1 MASIT
6 IPLYFGMAFNERY
19 CGFKAC
25 GKIATFQ
32 QDTFDLKSIVLIFTI
47 KATSNVMKSTLEE
60 QQAFVTVVDS
70 GSITGAA
77 ERLGITVSGVS
88 RALNRLEQKLGATL
102 LRRTTRRLLAAVE
115 EAEEAMLDRHNQ
127 PQGRLRINAAHSFMQ
142 FVIVPVIGE
151 FRARYPGIT
160 LELDTHDRFV
170 DLLEQR
176 VDLAIRIG
184 KLEDSSL
191 HARLLG
197 YSPLR
202 LLASPAYLE
211 RHGTPESIDDLQDHS
226 LLGFSQLDHL
236 NRWPLR
242 RADGQPL
249 HIPPTMAASVCLADF
264 MTITPRHNGTLVD
277 VLPDCTEMQ
286 TQAVNA
292 VYYRQTTLSQRTRL
306 FMEFLAE
313 QLQGQLHGSLS
324 NH

>member
-1 MASIT
+1 
-6 IPLYFGMAFNERY
+6 
-19 CGFKAC
+19 
-25 GKIATFQ
+25 
-32 QDTFDLKSIVLIFTI
+32 
-47 KATSNVMKSTLEE
+47 MKSTLEE

-70 GSITGAA
+70 GSITSAA
-77 ERLGITVSGVS
+77 ERLGISVSGVS

-102 LRRTTRRLLAAVE
+102 LRRTTRRLELTEEGKTLLEHCRRILAAVE

-127 PQGRLRINAAHSFMQ
+127 PQGRLRINAAPSFMQ
-142 FVIVPVIGE
+142 FVIVPLIGE
-151 FRARYPGIT
+151 FRASYPGVT

-184 KLEDSSL
+184 ELEDSSL

-211 RHGTPESIDDLQDHS
+211 RAGVPQSIEDLQAHS

-236 NRWPLR
+236 NQWPLIL
-242 RADGQPL
+242 ADGKRL
-249 HIPPTMAASVCLADF
+249 HITPTLSASSGSTLIELAIAGEGIVCLADF
-264 MTITPRHNGTLVD
+264 MTIAPRQNGVLVD
-277 VLPDCTEMQ
+277 VLPDCTTLQ

-292 VYYRQTTLSQRTRL
+292 VYYRQATLSQRTRL

-313 QLQGQLHGSLS
+313 RLPGKYLIA
-324 NH
+324 

>member
-1 MASIT
+1 
-6 IPLYFGMAFNERY
+6 
-19 CGFKAC
+19 
-25 GKIATFQ
+25 
-32 QDTFDLKSIVLIFTI
+32 
-47 KATSNVMKSTLEE
+47 MKSTLEE

-70 GSITGAA
+70 GSITSAA
-77 ERLGITVSGVS
+77 ERLGITISGVS

-102 LRRTTRRLLAAVE
+102 LRRTTRRLELTEEGETFLGHCRRILAAVD

-127 PQGRLRINAAHSFMQ
+127 PQGRLRINAAPSFMQ

-160 LELDTHDRFV
+160 LELDTHDRFI

-202 LLASPAYLE
+202 LLASPAYLD
-211 RHGTPESIDDLQDHS
+211 RHGTPQSVDDLQDHS

-236 NRWPLR
+236 NRWPLC
-242 RADGQPL
+242 RADGKPL
-249 HIPPTMAASVCLADF
+249 HITPTLAASSGSTLLELALGGEGIVCLADF
-264 MTITPRHNGTLVD
+264 MTILPRQRGMLID
-277 VLPDCTEMQ
+277 VLPGHIELQ

-313 QLQGQLHGSLS
+313 QLPSRYLQGGPSR
-324 NH
+324 

>member
-1 MASIT
+1 
-6 IPLYFGMAFNERY
+6 
-19 CGFKAC
+19 
-25 GKIATFQ
+25 
-32 QDTFDLKSIVLIFTI
+32 
-47 KATSNVMKSTLEE
+47 MKSTLEE

-70 GSITGAA
+70 GSITSAA
-77 ERLGITVSGVS
+77 ERLGISVSGVS

-102 LRRTTRRLLAAVE
+102 LRRTTRRLELTEEGETLLEHCRRILAAVE

-127 PQGRLRINAAHSFMQ
+127 PQGRLRINAAPSFMQ
-142 FVIVPVIGE
+142 FVIVPLIGE
-151 FRARYPGIT
+151 FRASYPGIT

-184 KLEDSSL
+184 ELEDSSL

-211 RHGTPESIDDLQDHS
+211 RAGVPQSIEDLQAHS

-236 NRWPLR
+236 NQWPLIL
-242 RADGQPL
+242 ADGKRL
-249 HIPPTMAASVCLADF
+249 HITPTLSASSGSTLIELAIAGEGVVCLADF
-264 MTITPRHNGTLVD
+264 MTIAPRQNGVLVD
-277 VLPDCTEMQ
+277 VLPDCTTLQ

-292 VYYRQTTLSQRTRL
+292 VYYRQATLSQRTRL

-313 QLQGQLHGSLS
+313 RLPGKYLS
-324 NH
+324 A

>member
-1 MASIT
+1 
-6 IPLYFGMAFNERY
+6 
-19 CGFKAC
+19 
-25 GKIATFQ
+25 
-32 QDTFDLKSIVLIFTI
+32 
-47 KATSNVMKSTLEE
+47 MKSTLEE

-70 GSITGAA
+70 GSITSAA
-77 ERLGITVSGVS
+77 ERLGISVSGVS
-88 RALNRLEQKLGATL
+88 RTLNRLEQKLGVTL
-102 LRRTTRRLLAAVE
+102 LRRTTRRLELTEEGETLLEHCRRILAAVE

-127 PQGRLRINAAHSFMQ
+127 PQGRLRINAAPSFMQ

-211 RHGTPESIDDLQDHS
+211 RHGTPQHLDELRQHS

-236 NRWPLR
+236 NQWPLTC
-242 RADGQPL
+242 ADGKRL
-249 HIPPTMAASVCLADF
+249 HITPALAASSGSTLIELAIAGEGIVCLADF
-264 MTITPRHNGTLVD
+264 MTSTPRQDGSLVA
-277 VLPDCTEMQ
+277 VLPNLTELQ
-286 TQAVNA
+286 TQAVSA
-292 VYYRQTTLSQRTRL
+292 VYYRQATLSQRTRL
-306 FMEFLAE
+306 FMDYLAE
-313 QLQGQLHGSLS
+313 QLPGKYLQG
-324 NH
+324 

>member
-1 MASIT
+1 
-6 IPLYFGMAFNERY
+6 
-19 CGFKAC
+19 
-25 GKIATFQ
+25 
-32 QDTFDLKSIVLIFTI
+32 
-47 KATSNVMKSTLEE
+47 MKSTLEE

-88 RALNRLEQKLGATL
+88 RSLNRLEQKLGATL
-102 LRRTTRRLLAAVE
+102 LRRTTRRLELTEEGETFLNHCRRILAAVD
-115 EAEEAMLDRHNQ
+115 EAGEAMLDRHNQ
-127 PQGRLRINAAHSFMQ
+127 PQGRLRVNAAPSFMQ

-184 KLEDSSL
+184 DLEDSSL

-197 YSPLR
+197 HSPLR
-202 LLASPAYLE
+202 LLASPTYIE
-211 RHGTPESIDDLQDHS
+211 RHGAPQNIDELTQHS
-226 LLGFSQLDHL
+226 LMGFSQLEHL
-236 NRWPLR
+236 NQWPLTGANGR
-242 RADGQPL
+242 RL
-249 HIPPTMAASVCLADF
+249 HISPTLSASSGSTLIELAIAGEGIVCLADF
-264 MTITPRHNGTLVD
+264 MTIAPRQKGLLVD
-277 VLPDCTEMQ
+277 VLPDHTELQ

-292 VYYRQTTLSQRTRL
+292 VYYRQATLSQRTRL

-313 QLQGQLHGSLS
+313 RLPGKYLQG
-324 NH
+324 

>member
-1 MASIT
+1 
-6 IPLYFGMAFNERY
+6 
-19 CGFKAC
+19 
-25 GKIATFQ
+25 
-32 QDTFDLKSIVLIFTI
+32 
-47 KATSNVMKSTLEE
+47 MKSTLEE

-70 GSITGAA
+70 GSITSAA
-77 ERLGITVSGVS
+77 ERLGISVSGVS

-102 LRRTTRRLLAAVE
+102 LRRTTRRLELTEEGETLLEHCRRILAAVE

-127 PQGRLRINAAHSFMQ
+127 PQGRLRVNAAPSFMQ
-142 FVIVPVIGE
+142 FVIVPLIGE
-151 FRARYPGIT
+151 FRASYPGIT

-184 KLEDSSL
+184 ELEDSSL

-211 RHGTPESIDDLQDHS
+211 RASVPQSIDDLRDHS

-236 NRWPLR
+236 NQWPLIL
-242 RADGQPL
+242 ADGKRL
-249 HIPPTMAASVCLADF
+249 HITPTLSASSGSTLIELAMAGEGIVCLADF
-264 MTITPRHNGTLVD
+264 MTITPRQNGALVD
-277 VLPDCTEMQ
+277 VLPDCTTLQ

-292 VYYRQTTLSQRTRL
+292 VYYRQATLSQRTRL

-313 QLQGQLHGSLS
+313 RLPGKYLQG
-324 NH
+324 

>member
-1 MASIT
+1 
-6 IPLYFGMAFNERY
+6 
-19 CGFKAC
+19 
-25 GKIATFQ
+25 
-32 QDTFDLKSIVLIFTI
+32 
-47 KATSNVMKSTLEE
+47 MKSTLEE

-70 GSITGAA
+70 GSITSAA
-77 ERLGITVSGVS
+77 ERLGISVSGVS

-102 LRRTTRRLLAAVE
+102 LRRTTRRLELTEEGKTLLEHCRRILAAVE

-127 PQGRLRINAAHSFMQ
+127 PQGRLRINAAPSFMQ
-142 FVIVPVIGE
+142 FVIVPLIGE
-151 FRARYPGIT
+151 FRASYPGIT

-176 VDLAIRIG
+176 VDLAVRIG
-184 KLEDSSL
+184 ELEDSSL

-211 RHGTPESIDDLQDHS
+211 RAGVPQSIEDLQAHS

-236 NRWPLR
+236 NQWPLIL
-242 RADGQPL
+242 ADGKRL
-249 HIPPTMAASVCLADF
+249 HITPTLSASSGSTLIELAIAGEGIVCLADF
-264 MTITPRHNGTLVD
+264 MTIAPRQNGVLVD
-277 VLPDCTEMQ
+277 VLPDCTTLQ

-292 VYYRQTTLSQRTRL
+292 VYYRQATLSQRTRL

-313 QLQGQLHGSLS
+313 RLPGKYLS
-324 NH
+324 A